1 MLIIAGT
8 FAVEPERRPDFLA
21 GHQATDA
28 PVAVGT
34 RLLGLRHASAD
45 PLDARI
51 VRLFERWTSKA
62 DLAAH
67 IEALAATPR
76 ADDAVPVLAS
86 DVVQYEISAVGTVG
100 S

>member
-8 FAVEPERRPDFLA
+8 FEVEPERRADFLA
-21 GHQATDA
+21 GHHATM
-28 PVAVGT
+28 
-34 RLLGLRHASAD
+34 LRSQSEPGCLDYVMSAD
-45 PLDARI
+45 PLDTRI
-51 VRLFERWTSKA
+51 VRLFERWTSKD

-76 ADDAVPVLAS
+76 ADDAVSVLAS